1 MSNLDL
7 NNLLADWP
15 HEPGQVKARKI
26 VGSDG
31 REKVQLRIDLG
42 LIQMEMDGRPDG
54 LQPFGFESLLDY
66 HRSRAKRAADNG
78 QAYPLSESDLMGLQQ
93 ESVQYYHRYLSLF
106 QLRDY
111 PNVVRDT
118 RRNLEVFDFVAK
130 HVDEEDARWAF
141 EQFRPYVTMMHTRAR
156 ASLEIQKGKVA
167 QAIKIIETGK
177 SDIERF
183 YRAINQPEWIETS
196 SELAFLN
203 EWLSEVQGNL
213 PLTPIE
219 VMERDLQKAIADEAY
234 ERAAELR
241 DAIQRLSRK
250 LPDGSVDR

>member
-1 MSNLDL
+1 
-7 NNLLADWP
+7 
-15 HEPGQVKARKI
+15 
-26 VGSDG
+26 
-31 REKVQLRIDLG
+31 
-42 LIQMEMDGRPDG
+42 
-54 LQPFGFESLLDY
+54 
-66 HRSRAKRAADNG
+66 
-78 QAYPLSESDLMGLQQ
+78 
-93 ESVQYYHRYLSLF
+93 VQYYHRYLSLF

-118 RRNLEVFDFVAK
+118 RRNLEVFDFVAQ

-141 EQFRPYVTMMHTRAR
+141 EQFRPYVTMMNTRAR

-167 QAIKIIETGK
+167 QAIKIIEIGK
-177 SDIERF
+177 GDIERF
-183 YRAINQPEWIETS
+183 YRAINQPEWIESS

-203 EWLSEVQGNL
+203 EWLREVQENL

-219 VMERDLQKAIADEAY
+219 LMERDLQKAIADEAY

-241 DAIQRLSRK
+241 DAIQQLSRK